1 MFILELQCNQIDIER
16 KFTYYLNKTYDMFW
30 LLNYNFQ
37 NIIFVSK
44 LWVGEL
50 LLTID
55 LRTILNCS
63 IRRVFAIFQ
72 ILSYSTYNNLLFPG
86 AGTHKEIGL
95 LQ

>member
-1 MFILELQCNQIDIER
+1 
-16 KFTYYLNKTYDMFW
+16 MFW
-30 LLNYNFQ
+30 LLNNNFQ

-55 LRTILNCS
+55 LRTTFNCS

-72 ILSYSTYNNLLFPG
+72 ILSYSTYYNLLFPG